1 MSFDITGKLI
11 EKFETTAVSDKFKKR
26 EFILE
31 TKESSGSFDFTEYIK
46 FQLVMDKCSLLD
58 PFETG
63 ENMKVYFNLK
73 GRKWEKDG
81 KVSYFTNLDAW
92 KIEKINEGNAT
103 PQASSFPTDEV
114 PMPEED
120 DFTSGSGGSE
130 VDDLPF

>member
-11 EKFETTAVSDKFKKR
+11 EKQDTVAVSDKFKKR

-46 FQLVMDKCSLLD
+46 FQLIMDKCSLLD
-58 PFETG
+58 SFQTG
-63 ENMKVYFNLK
+63 EDIKVHFNLR

-92 KIEKINEGNAT
+92 KLEKISEGNAA
-103 PQASSFPTDEV
+103 PQANPLPPDEIPIPGEDNFSSGQGVD
-114 PMPEED
+114 
-120 DFTSGSGGSE
+120 

>member
-11 EKFETTAVSDKFKKR
+11 EKYDTTAVSDKFKKR

-46 FQLVMDKCSLLD
+46 FQLIMDKCSLLD
-58 PFETG
+58 PFQTG
-63 ENMKVYFNLK
+63 ENMKVHFNLR

-92 KIEKINEGNAT
+92 KLEKINEGNEA
-103 PQASSFPTDEV
+103 PQASSFPQDDA
-114 PMPEED
+114 PMPGEE
-120 DFTSGSGGSE
+120 DFTSGAGGAE
-130 VDDLPF
+130 IDDLPF

>member
-11 EKFETTAVSDKFKKR
+11 EKYDTTAVSDKFKKR

-46 FQLVMDKCSLLD
+46 FQLIMDKCSLLD
-58 PFETG
+58 SFQTG
-63 ENMKVYFNLK
+63 ENMKVHFNLR

-92 KIEKINEGNAT
+92 KLERINEGSAA
-103 PQASSFPTDEV
+103 PQASSFPANEV
-114 PMPEED
+114 PMPDEED
-120 DFTSGSGGSE
+120 FASGAGGTGS
-130 VDDLPF
+130 DDLPF